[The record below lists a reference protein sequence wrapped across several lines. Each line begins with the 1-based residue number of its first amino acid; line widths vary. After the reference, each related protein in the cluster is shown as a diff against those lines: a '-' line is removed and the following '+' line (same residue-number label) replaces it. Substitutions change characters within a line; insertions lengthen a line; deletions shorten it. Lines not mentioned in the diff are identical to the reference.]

1 VAREWDLP
9 PVARKTPASGGKQ
22 LRSRSTI
29 RVTLTAVFAALYA
42 VGVIFLAPISFQAFQ
57 VRIAD
62 ALLPLSI
69 LLGWPVVLGVTIGA
83 FVANFFGGLGPVD
96 MIGGAVANFVATL
109 AAWMIARRRNRI
121 TALAGVA
128 AEIIIVTLVVGTYLS
143 YLLALPIGVGLLG
156 VFLGSVI
163 AIGLLGSILLFA
175 LSSSHVTSH
184 LHSVILDQTENK
196 T

>member
-1 VAREWDLP
+1 MRT
-9 PVARKTPASGGKQ
+9 RT
-22 LRSRSTI
+22 TI
-29 RVTLTAVFAALYA
+29 HVTLTAVFAALYA
-42 VGVIFLAPISFQAFQ
+42 VSVVFLAPISFQAFQ

-69 LLGWPVVLGVTIGA
+69 LLGWPVVVGVTIGA

-96 MIGGAVANFVATL
+96 MIGGAVANFLATL
-109 AAWMIARRRNRI
+109 VAWKIARGRNRT
-121 TALAGVA
+121 TALVG
-128 AEIIIVTLVVGTYLS
+128 IVTEIVVVTLIVGTYLS

-163 AIGLLGSILLFA
+163 AIGVLGSILLFA
-175 LSSSHVTSH
+175 LSNSRVAS
-184 LHSVILDQTENK
+184 ILRSDMQAETK

>member
-1 VAREWDLP
+1 LRT
-9 PVARKTPASGGKQ
+9 KT
-22 LRSRSTI
+22 TI
-29 RVTLTAVFAALYA
+29 HVTLAAVFAALYA
-42 VGVIFLAPISFQAFQ
+42 VGVVFLAPISFLAFQ

-69 LLGWPVVLGVTIGA
+69 LLGWPVVVGVTIGA

-96 MIGGAVANFVATL
+96 MIGGAVANFLATL
-109 AAWMIARRRNRI
+109 VAWKIASGRNRT
-121 TALAGVA
+121 TALVGIAT
-128 AEIIIVTLVVGTYLS
+128 EIVVVTLIVGTYLS

-163 AIGLLGSILLFA
+163 AIGVLGSILLFA
-175 LSSSHVTSH
+175 LSNSRVAS
-184 LHSVILDQTENK
+184 ILRSDAQAETR

>member
-1 VAREWDLP
+1 M
-9 PVARKTPASGGKQ
+9 
-22 LRSRSTI
+22 RSRNTI
-29 RVTLTAVFAALYA
+29 HVTLTAVFAALYA
-42 VGVIFLAPISFQAFQ
+42 VGVVFLAPISFQAFQ

-69 LLGWPVVLGVTIGA
+69 LLGWPVVVGVTIGA

-96 MIGGAVANFVATL
+96 MIGGAVANFIATL
-109 AAWMIARRRNRI
+109 AAWKIARGRNRI

-128 AEIIIVTLVVGTYLS
+128 TEIVVVTLIVGTYLS

-163 AIGLLGSILLFA
+163 AIGVLGSILLFA
-175 LSSSHVTSH
+175 LSNSRVTSI
-184 LHSVILDQTENK
+184 LHSDMEAESK

>member
-1 VAREWDLP
+1 M
-9 PVARKTPASGGKQ
+9 
-22 LRSRSTI
+22 RSRSTI

-96 MIGGAVANFVATL
+96 MIGGAVANFIATL

-128 AEIIIVTLVVGTYLS
+128 AEIIIVTLIVGTYLS

-175 LSSSHVTSH
+175 LSNSHVTSH
-184 LHSVILDQTENK
+184 LHSEILDQTENK